1 MEHYMGFKSLITIAT
16 IIVSSM
22 SSHNAREERALWSWL
37 QTDQSE
43 AAQAYREGREAI
55 DDGKWDAAIEAF
67 ERAAELD
74 ATREDAALYWIAYSQ
89 NKKGD
94 QIQAIETLRKL
105 QRTYP
110 QSRWIREAKALE
122 MEIQGP
128 SKEAAD
134 EDMEIKLMAL
144 NSLMQAD
151 EDEAVPLLEEVLKSD
166 QPTKLKERAL
176 FVLAQS
182 GSSRA
187 FEVVSQI
194 ARNNAD
200 PELQEKAIKYIGI
213 HGRRENIALL
223 SELYDTVASV
233 DTKKAILHS
242 FMVADQQERLLQA
255 ATGED
260 DPELRGAA
268 IHWLGVMDA
277 EDELW
282 SLYEK
287 EASLEMKKKILHA
300 LFIGDGSD
308 KLLVVAQNRAEP
320 EELRLQAIHWLGVS
334 DRDDVLWT
342 IFQNEPSLEVR
353 KRILHGLF
361 LSDSVDKLAQVA
373 RDGSQPVELRKAA
386 IHNLGITD
394 EGSRPL
400 LLEIYSSESDF
411 ELRKQ
416 VLHALFLQDAATE
429 LIDIAKRETDRELKK
444 QAVHWLSL
452 TDTPE
457 ARQFLLEL
465 IKK

>member
-1 MEHYMGFKSLITIAT
+1 MGLKSLITIAS

-22 SSHNAREERALWSWL
+22 LGVNESEEKPLWSWL
-37 QTDQSE
+37 QSEQSE
-43 AAQAYREGREAI
+43 AAQAYREGRDAI
-55 DDGKWDAAIEAF
+55 DDGDWDEAIEAF

-74 ATREDAALYWIAYSQ
+74 EGRQDAALYWIGYSQ

-94 QIQAIETLRKL
+94 QLQALETLEELRSSF
-105 QRTYP
+105 P

-122 MEIQGP
+122 AEIQGR
-128 SKEAAD
+128 SEDD
-134 EDMEIKLMAL
+134 EDMELKLMAL
-144 NSLMQAD
+144 NSLMHAD

-176 FVLAQS
+176 FILAQS

-187 FEVVSQI
+187 FETVSRI

-213 HGRRENIALL
+213 HGSRENISLL
-223 SELYDTVASV
+223 SELYETVTSV
-233 DTKKAILHS
+233 ETKKTVLHS
-242 FMVADQQERLLQA
+242 FMVAGEKDRLLRA

-260 DPELRGAA
+260 DPELRGSA

-277 EDELW
+277 EGELW
-282 SLYEK
+282 DLYQK
-287 EASLEMKKKILHA
+287 ESSFEIKKKILHA
-300 LFIGDGSD
+300 LFIGDGSSR
-308 KLLVVAQNRAEP
+308 LLEVARNTSEP

-334 DRDDVLWT
+334 DADDELWT
-342 IFQNEPSLEVR
+342 IFQNESSLEVK

-361 LSDSVDKLAQVA
+361 LSDSVERLSQVA

-386 IHNLGITD
+386 IHNLGISGD
-394 EGSRPL
+394 GSRPL
-400 LLEIYSSESDF
+400 LLEMYNTETDF

-416 VLHALFLQDAATE
+416 VLHALFLQDASTE
-429 LIDIAKRETDRELKK
+429 LIDIARSETDLDLKK

-452 TDTPE
+452 TDSPE
-457 ARQFLLEL
+457 GREFLLEL